1 MKSKIIYISI
11 TFFIFLTIN
20 KYLLYK
26 DVEKQ
31 KKDIAVIN
39 ISGKQRMYSQK
50 IAKLALYFDMSKN
63 KSIIDTKVFKKTLD
77 RFEKEHT
84 AIINKYIKNSNDVLL
99 IDLYDDIEPYFFNI
113 VNSGNLLLSNLKNEK
128 KTNEHI
134 FKIKANEAIFLK
146 KMGDIVLKHQ
156 KNGEK
161 RIDDIR
167 IRETTFNV
175 VYCII
180 LLYVLTSLL
189 FKVKPFSRKKH

>member
-1 MKSKIIYISI
+1 MKK
-11 TFFIFLTIN
+11 
-20 KYLLYK
+20 
-26 DVEKQ
+26 
-31 KKDIAVIN
+31 
-39 ISGKQRMYSQK
+39 G
-50 IAKLALYFDMSKN
+50 
-63 KSIIDTKVFKKTLD
+63 
-77 RFEKEHT
+77 HT

-99 IDLYDDIEPYFFNI
+99 IDLYDDIEPYFLNI
-113 VNSGNLLLSNLKNEK
+113 LNHGNLLLNNLKNEK

-180 LLYVLTSLL
+180 LLYVLTTLL
-189 FKVKPFSRKKH
+189 LKVKPFSRKKH

>member
-1 MKSKIIYISI
+1 MKK
-11 TFFIFLTIN
+11 
-20 KYLLYK
+20 
-26 DVEKQ
+26 
-31 KKDIAVIN
+31 
-39 ISGKQRMYSQK
+39 G
-50 IAKLALYFDMSKN
+50 
-63 KSIIDTKVFKKTLD
+63 
-77 RFEKEHT
+77 HT

-99 IDLYDDIEPYFFNI
+99 IDLYDDIEPYFLNI
-113 VNSGNLLLSNLKNEK
+113 LNHGNLLLNNLKNEK

-134 FKIKANEAIFLK
+134 FKIKANEAIFFK

-180 LLYVLTSLL
+180 LLYVLTTLL
-189 FKVKPFSRKKH
+189 LKVKPFSRKKH